1 MLFFLVSC
9 SAGSQKTERSGDS
22 GTALA
27 EQAVIEGNK
36 GRAQDSE
43 PWSEAQLMAPA
54 ELAALLEGA
63 SAGGEDVSRIICIG
77 PGALIPGSEDVGQTT
92 HEANLEKLERLLSD
106 EDRDRPVVLYCGCCP
121 FERCPNIRPAFSLL
135 NEMDFTGH
143 RLLNLAT
150 NLKTDWIDKGYPV
163 VE

>member
-1 MLFFLVSC
+1 MFFFLVSC
-9 SAGSQKTERSGDS
+9 SAGSQTTERSGDS

>member
-1 MLFFLVSC
+1 
-9 SAGSQKTERSGDS
+9 
-22 GTALA
+22 
-27 EQAVIEGNK
+27 
-36 GRAQDSE
+36 
-43 PWSEAQLMAPA
+43 MAPA

-63 SAGGEDVSRIICIG
+63 SAGDEDVPRIICIG

-106 EDRDRPVVLYCGCCP
+106 EDRDRRVVLYCGCCP

>member
-36 GRAQDSE
+36 ERGQDSE

-63 SAGGEDVSRIICIG
+63 SAGDEDVPRIICIG